1 MDRGAWWAA
10 VHGVTES
17 DTTEATQQQ
26 QQQQDKG
33 KEFGFKL
40 FNENPCV
47 NQFPWSQSHSSN
59 WEDDCVTAF
68 QGSKF
73 ENLEYK
79 AMGKQRNS
87 KYLFV
92 FLRDLTNSSR
102 KCVRRVNYITFLDPQ
117 MVSKK
122 CSTGQQCQLCPQ
134 TGEENRQIH
143 KNLPGLNSLH
153 SALENDQIFL
163 QFQRNR
169 RCTWANKVRLINLH
183 AQLPSRLTV
192 IHLTG

>member
-10 VHGVTES
+10 VHGVAES
-17 DTTEATQQQ
+17 DTTEATQ

-47 NQFPWSQSHSSN
+47 TQFPWSQSHSSN
-59 WEDDCVTAF
+59 WEDDCVAAF

-87 KYLFV
+87 MYLFV

-117 MVSKK
+117 MVSKSAQQDDSVNCAPRLERK
-122 CSTGQQCQLCPQ
+122 TDKSTKISQ
-134 TGEENRQIH
+134 
-143 KNLPGLNSLH
+143 
-153 SALENDQIFL
+153 
-163 QFQRNR
+163 
-169 RCTWANKVRLINLH
+169 V
-183 AQLPSRLTV
+183 
-192 IHLTG
+192 